1 MVLHNS
7 FFSDPTVSQIL
18 GELMDIR
25 RGCQSWLG
33 VAEAHYHDTTGKA
46 QPISLAPEWLVPVF
60 DPRRGTLNCFR
71 DCLNLSSLYEA
82 AWTYIDGKLRVTA
95 YSIVDLCRGN
105 PVDYS
110 LLERYLP
117 GLQGY
122 GVSAEIFAFNQE
134 LIRKGKVLFETKAIY
149 GTKVY
154 SVSAEQVNDDI
165 PRGWYDRDFKVVMRY
180 SKELVS
186 I

>member
-1 MVLHNS
+1 MVLHKS
-7 FFSDPTVSQIL
+7 FFCDPTISQIL
-18 GELMDIR
+18 GELIEIR

-33 VAEAHYHDTTGKA
+33 VTEAHYHDGAGKV
-46 QPISLAPEWLVPVF
+46 QPLSSAPEWLVPVYH
-60 DPRRGTLNCFR
+60 PRRGSINCFR

-82 AWTYIDGKLRVTA
+82 AWTYIDGKLRVTG
-95 YSIVDLCRGN
+95 YSTVDLGRGDT
-105 PVDYS
+105 VEHS

-117 GLQGY
+117 RLQRYDSQVG
-122 GVSAEIFAFNQE
+122 IFAFNRE
-134 LIRKGKVLFETKAIY
+134 VIVKGKVLFETKLDY
-149 GTKVY
+149 GTRLT
-154 SVSAEQVNDDI
+154 SVSADEVSDGI